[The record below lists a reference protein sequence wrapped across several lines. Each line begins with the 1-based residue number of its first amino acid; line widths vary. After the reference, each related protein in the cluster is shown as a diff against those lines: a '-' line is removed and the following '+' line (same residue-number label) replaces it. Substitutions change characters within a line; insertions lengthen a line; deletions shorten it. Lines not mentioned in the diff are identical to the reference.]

1 MHGFTLNEKRPCL
14 ERAAKINKALNFFKD
29 FFKPHE
35 LLLRLF
41 PNGKG
46 LAQTLH
52 AKVKQDQIPEELSF
66 FCLAYTT
73 GSFGRAGLTQLKKT
87 TQTSAHTL
95 PADVQGQHPKL
106 VFYFVFSCWG

>member
-52 AKVKQDQIPEELSF
+52 TKVKQDQIPEELSF
-66 FCLAYTT
+66 F
-73 GSFGRAGLTQLKKT
+73 
-87 TQTSAHTL
+87 
-95 PADVQGQHPKL
+95 V
-106 VFYFVFSCWG
+106 